1 MNILHLSLQQ
11 LGGFCVTMQPRYSM
25 QMQHSQDGLT
35 DQELVLKSLLD
46 QQFYGEI
53 IEKYERPLLRFIKRI
68 SSFNEAEA
76 EEILQETFLQ
86 AWVKLNAYDDTL
98 AFSSWIYRIARNKTI
113 SEFRKYQSRGLDKQ
127 DELDN
132 ALYDITGS
140 DENIMDNVNTVIN
153 GAHVREVLHS
163 LSQEHREVL
172 VLRFLEQYSYEEISD
187 IIRKPSGTVA
197 TLISRAKKAF
207 AQTWNR
213 IYPHQS

>member
-1 MNILHLSLQQ
+1 
-11 LGGFCVTMQPRYSM
+11 M